1 MAMGKAWHDSFIS
14 YQILVL
20 LLFKGVT
27 LQKFYQMYRLS
38 FSLIHPC
45 EYTEPGTAYSNVTA
59 YYYETMVAHGLSM
72 THAKRPKY

>member
-1 MAMGKAWHDSFIS
+1 MGKAWHDSFIS

-45 EYTEPGTAYSNVTA
+45 EYREPGTAYSNVTA

-72 THAKRPKY
+72 THAK